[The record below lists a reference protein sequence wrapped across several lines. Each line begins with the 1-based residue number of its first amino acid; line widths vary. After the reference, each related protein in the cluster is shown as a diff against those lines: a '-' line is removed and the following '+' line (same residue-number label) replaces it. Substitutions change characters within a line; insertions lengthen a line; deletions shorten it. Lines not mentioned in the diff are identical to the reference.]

1 MIHIALTAA
10 LVLISASVAPAWPA
24 KAQMPSPYAGEQ
36 GREIKAL
43 STKDIDDLTQ
53 GRGMGSPRL
62 PNSTDIPA
70 PCMASNW
77 PSRSS
82 CRTSNGRR

>member
-10 LVLISASVAPAWPA
+10 LFLISASVTPAWPA

-53 GRGMGSPRL
+53 GRGMGLAKAAELNRYPGLNCSPFR
-62 PNSTDIPA
+62 PDTGF
-70 PCMASNW
+70 
-77 PSRSS
+77 SR
-82 CRTSNGRR
+82 RT